1 MKCSHSDDPSP
12 GEGTGPQDVASSAT
26 ETTSVAAVEGESAD
40 ALFTALYD
48 ELRRLARR
56 VLWRNGVRDI
66 LGTTTLVHEVWLDI
80 SGRPR
85 LAFEDQGRFLAYATR
100 TMRGL
105 VIDRVRARRA
115 QKRGGTLIITSLD
128 AHTAEPVT
136 EPQHLQRISDA
147 LDELATVEPEL
158 AKVVDLKFFCGFPLG
173 EVANMHGVTER
184 TVQRQWKRGRLL
196 LYHAMLQN

>member
-1 MKCSHSDDPSP
+1 MKRSHSDDPSP
-12 GEGTGPQDVASSAT
+12 GEATGLQNVASSAT
-26 ETTSVAAVEGESAD
+26 ATVAAAAGESAD
-40 ALFTALYD
+40 ALFTTLYD

-56 VLWRNGVRDI
+56 VLWRNGVRDV

-80 SGRPR
+80 NGRPR

-128 AHTAEPVT
+128 TQTAEQVT
-136 EPQHLQRISDA
+136 EPEHLQRISDA
-147 LDELATVEPEL
+147 LDELANVEPEL
-158 AKVVDLKFFCGFPLG
+158 AKIVDLKFFCGFTLG
-173 EVANMHGVTER
+173 EVANMQGVTER
-184 TVQRQWKRGRLL
+184 TVQRQWKRARLL

>member
-1 MKCSHSDDPSP
+1 MKRSRSDDPSP
-12 GEGTGPQDVASSAT
+12 GEGIGPQDIASSAAAMAP
-26 ETTSVAAVEGESAD
+26 VAAAAGEGAD
-40 ALFTALYD
+40 ALFTTLYD

-56 VLWRNGVRDI
+56 VLWRNGVRDV

-80 SGRPR
+80 NGRPR

-128 AHTAEPVT
+128 THTAEQVT
-136 EPQHLQRISDA
+136 EPEHLQRISDA
-147 LDELATVEPEL
+147 LDELANVEPEL
-158 AKVVDLKFFCGFPLG
+158 AKIVDLKFFCGFTLG
-173 EVANMHGVTER
+173 EVATMQGVTER
-184 TVQRQWKRGRLL
+184 TVQRQWKRARLL